1 MRTEDDWSERL
12 THSGEEA
19 PRRFAALSAL
29 FDPGTIRHLLQCGV
43 ARGWRC
49 LELGGGGGS
58 IATWLCDRVG
68 VDGEVVVTDVDTR
81 FLDTL
86 RHPALEVRR
95 HDAGR
100 DPLPDRPFDLIHTR
114 LVLNHLPERDSI
126 LEKLAGALKPGGWL
140 VAEEFDSASAPP
152 DPAAYPG
159 EVLLKTYAAI
169 PRALAGRGVDRRYGR
184 LLFGRFRDL
193 GLASVGAEARTFM
206 VHGGSPGSALV
217 RATCE
222 RLRQDMIDAGEV
234 SDQEFD
240 DDMARLDDPDFLMP
254 SAALWAV
261 WGRRLQ
267 SRNSLESGVNSTKL
281 TADS

>member
-1 MRTEDDWSERL
+1 MRRGSRL
-12 THSGEEA
+12 A
-19 PRRFAALSAL
+19 LPRARRRR
-29 FDPGTIRHLLQCGV
+29 GT
-43 ARGWRC
+43 
-49 LELGGGGGS
+49 

-126 LEKLAGALKPGGWL
+126 LEKLAGVLKPGGWL
-140 VAEEFDSASAPP
+140 VAEEFDSGSAPP

-169 PRALAGRGVDRRYGR
+169 PRALACRGVDRRYGR

-222 RLRQDMIDAGEV
+222 RLRQDMIDAGDV
-234 SDQEFD
+234 RDQEFD

-261 WGRRLQ
+261 WGQRPGPAIHSNRI
-267 SRNSLESGVNSTKL
+267 
-281 TADS
+281 

>member
-1 MRTEDDWSERL
+1 M
-12 THSGEEA
+12 
-19 PRRFAALSAL
+19 
-29 FDPGTIRHLLQCGV
+29 
-43 ARGWRC
+43 
-49 LELGGGGGS
+49 
-58 IATWLCDRVG
+58 
-68 VDGEVVVTDVDTR
+68 
-81 FLDTL
+81 
-86 RHPALEVRR
+86 
-95 HDAGR
+95 
-100 DPLPDRPFDLIHTR
+100 
-114 LVLNHLPERDSI
+114 
-126 LEKLAGALKPGGWL
+126 
-140 VAEEFDSASAPP
+140 
-152 DPAAYPG
+152 
-159 EVLLKTYAAI
+159 KTYAAI

-206 VHGGSPGSALV
+206 VHGGSPGIALV

>member
-1 MRTEDDWSERL
+1 MRTPGDWSERL

-29 FDPGTIRHLLQCGV
+29 FDPGTIRHLMHCGV
-43 ARGWRC
+43 ARGWSC

-58 IATWLCDRVG
+58 IAAWLCDRVG

-81 FLDTL
+81 FLETL
-86 RHPALEVRR
+86 SHPALDVRR
-95 HDAGR
+95 HDAAR
-100 DPLPDRPFDLIHTR
+100 DPLPDRSFDLIHTR

-126 LEKLAGALKPGGWL
+126 LEKLSAALKPGGWL
-140 VAEEFDSASAPP
+140 VVEEFDSASAAP
-152 DPAAYPG
+152 DPLAYPG

-169 PRALAGRGVDRRYGR
+169 PQPMARRGVDRRYGR
-184 LLFGRFRDL
+184 LLFGRLRDL

-206 VHGGSPGSALV
+206 IQGGSPGSALV

-222 RLRQDMIDAGEV
+222 RLRQDMIDAGEI
-234 SDQEFD
+234 SEQEFA

-261 WGRRLQ
+261 WGRRPL
-267 SRNSLESGVNSTKL
+267 SPEFT
-281 TADS
+281 